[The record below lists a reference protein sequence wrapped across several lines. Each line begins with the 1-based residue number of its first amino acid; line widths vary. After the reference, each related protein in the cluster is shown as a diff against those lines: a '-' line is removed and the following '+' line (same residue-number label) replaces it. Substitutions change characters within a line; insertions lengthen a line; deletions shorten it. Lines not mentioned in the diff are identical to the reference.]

1 MAYYAQLGE
10 DNIVTRVVKVNNRD
24 CMTEGG
30 IEKEDLGAQYLIG
43 ITGHLVW
50 INVLIILNMV
60 FIS

>member
-1 MAYYAQLGE
+1 MAHYAQLGE

-50 INVLIILNMV
+50 KKCSCLMP
-60 FIS
+60 